1 MEAEKMMC
9 CWPTCGKPLVGKPR
23 ARFARC
29 SECAHLTCLQCK
41 ATHEGTSCAKFQAER
56 GPTTSPVRSPVS
68 LGARSKS
75 YDASSPSKGTR
86 SSDGEKASPRST
98 LAADFEDTTLPKPQ
112 RPSWANASASTSSA
126 GPSHSLNVTGQST
139 SPSKSVVADRVTRSE
154 NPGASGP
161 LRKAI
166 CRTEDC
172 GYEKQVDAS
181 ETELM
186 CHKCRKTTCLV
197 CNAIHGYISCEEY
210 RRQLEDQE
218 EEIQVWCAGKDC
230 KYTVYVGA
238 SAQQLKCTLCD
249 SITCIKCQAVHEFQ
263 TCEAYARVRRRS
275 NGPQP
280 REATT
285 ATTGGADETH
295 PEEEPTVEDSRGEK
309 SESRDVPPACVASAK
324 APIRREAPRQKE
336 VLVQQAANKL
346 RPSETAS
353 ERPQPRARQ
362 KATAAAPRE
371 NVVMVECC
379 ACAVESNIEEIVDI
393 LGCGHLLCRECVHA
407 TAVGALTY
415 IVRCPVTTEEGVS
428 CDSYIQESALK
439 SVLSEE
445 EYALRKG
452 LLNLPIIRCPTEG
465 CSGKFSVR
473 PGTQRLNCPSCQSEY
488 CAACNANHSGI
499 TCEQFI
505 RAVVDDVDGPGT
517 SDNEA
522 SASGSTTSVNAQ
534 QATSSDA
541 VGGAAVASEKSP
553 ASFTVE
559 CSQCLAETPFGEI
572 VDLLWCGHLLC
583 RECVQRT
590 ATNTAAIFV
599 RCPVAREGGSQCE
612 SYIQESALKSV
623 LSVQEWA
630 QRKELVQKQS
640 SQPILPGD
648 YLESPAYDS
657 DEYE

>member
-1 MEAEKMMC
+1 MLKYSYHAAAAQVQEAMEAEKMMC

-139 SPSKSVVADRVTRSE
+139 SPSKQSVVADRVTRSE

-336 VLVQQAANKL
+336 VLVQQAANKASNL

-517 SDNEA
+517 SDNE
-522 SASGSTTSVNAQ
+522 SSGRGESPLP
-534 QATSSDA
+534 D
-541 VGGAAVASEKSP
+541 EP
-553 ASFTVE
+553 ASSEGESVECNGCLADTPPEDVITVE
-559 CSQCLAETPFGEI
+559 HCRHLICSQPQGTTELELPRLR
-572 VDLLWCGHLLC
+572 DLLL
-583 RECVQRT
+583 
-590 ATNTAAIFV
+590 APFFV
-599 RCPVAREGGSQCE
+599 PRGLA
-612 SYIQESALKSV
+612 
-623 LSVQEWA
+623 
-630 QRKELVQKQS
+630 QKQ
-640 SQPILPGD
+640 
-648 YLESPAYDS
+648 
-657 DEYE
+657 